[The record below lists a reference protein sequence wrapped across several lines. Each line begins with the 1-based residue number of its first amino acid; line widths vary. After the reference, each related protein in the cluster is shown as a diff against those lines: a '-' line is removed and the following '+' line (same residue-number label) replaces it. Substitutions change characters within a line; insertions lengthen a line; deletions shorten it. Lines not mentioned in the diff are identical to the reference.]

1 MASSVTMISAETEQV
16 TLSQMTWQKK
26 TNTTWMQTVSD
37 LILRIDLC
45 TLRLTLDYSHV
56 IIVSAQV
63 QRTSIY
69 TLYFMHST
77 QLAKAPVPFIDI
89 YLYLRSS
96 SSRAEPGLGW
106 RLLNV

>member
-1 MASSVTMISAETEQV
+1 
-16 TLSQMTWQKK
+16 
-26 TNTTWMQTVSD
+26 MQTVSD

-89 YLYLRSS
+89 YLFQTRIATLLSQGLVLLVLS
-96 SSRAEPGLGW
+96 LGW
-106 RLLNV
+106 AGGF